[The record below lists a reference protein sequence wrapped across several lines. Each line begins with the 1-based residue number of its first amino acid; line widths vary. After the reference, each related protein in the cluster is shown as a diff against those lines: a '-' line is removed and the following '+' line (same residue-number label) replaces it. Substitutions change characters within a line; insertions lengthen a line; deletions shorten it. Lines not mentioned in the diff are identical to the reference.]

1 MEFLR
6 SAPRTDLH
14 VSVSQIKCFQMCPKN
29 CAQSALMRTNPR
41 KLLIQRESPW
51 RSCA

>member
-29 CAQSALMRTNPR
+29 CAQSALMRTPFR
-41 KLLIQRESPW
+41 IPPDLHVCR
-51 RSCA
+51 RACCA